1 MHVMSKYID
10 TYRAT
15 VAALEDYV
23 AMQHILQTTDQAIK
37 DKAEK
42 LYWFNI
48 PAPEG
53 MPPVRTPKAG
63 EDRIAAGTDRVDAYQ
78 QRYAQ
83 AREYM
88 DWFLSSWGTLGEDD
102 RFVLDTFFFAADDVS
117 QEIGCGRW
125 LTGSLWSAPPLTPRS
140 LARYADSP
148 PHSTD
153 EPTRLRVSQRADN
166 FDACTLYCGKQSV
179 IRSSPQ

>member
-53 MPPVRTPKAG
+53 MPPVRNPKAG

-102 RFVLDTFFFAADDVS
+102 RL
-117 QEIGCGRW
+117 
-125 LTGSLWSAPPLTPRS
+125 SLI
-140 LARYADSP
+140 
-148 PHSTD
+148 H
-153 EPTRLRVSQRADN
+153 
-166 FDACTLYCGKQSV
+166 
-179 IRSSPQ
+179 I

>member
-15 VAALEDYV
+15 VAALEEYV

-53 MPPVRTPKAG
+53 MPPVRNPKAG

-117 QEIGCGRW
+117 QE
-125 LTGSLWSAPPLTPRS
+125 
-140 LARYADSP
+140 D
-148 PHSTD
+148 
-153 EPTRLRVSQRADN
+153 RLRAVADRFFVERTTAHAKKSRAVRRL
-166 FDACTLYCGKQSV
+166 ASALYG
-179 IRSSPQ
+179 